1 MSHARPSTPVL
12 AALAAAVLAG
22 CSSGDSGDAAATKA
36 QTTQAAAKPVA
47 IKMVKA
53 SSPDDPGVPVAVT
66 FDVRQKP
73 VPGQP
78 FEVALELTP
87 TAEIAQF
94 SARVEAMP
102 GLDIRG
108 GSNLPVVAQPAVGTP
123 VPQLVTV
130 AAAADGV
137 YTLRVIVT
145 GPPPS
150 AGETGKSRTY
160 FVPII
165 AGNGVAGFE
174 PKPTDAAQA
183 ESAAAAGATSASPT
197 GIPRRAV
204 GQ

>member
-1 MSHARPSTPVL
+1 MSYARPSTPALV
-12 AALAAAVLAG
+12 ALAAAVLAG
-22 CSSGDSGDAAATKA
+22 CSSGDSGDAAAIKA
-36 QTTQAAAKPVA
+36 QTTQSAAKPVE

-53 SSPDDPGVPVAVT
+53 SSREDPGVPVAVT

-108 GSNLPVVAQPAVGTP
+108 GSNLPLVAQPAVGTP

-130 AAAADGV
+130 TAAADGV

-145 GPPPS
+145 GPPS
-150 AGETGKSRTY
+150 AGDTGKSRTY

-174 PKPTDAAQA
+174 PKSSDASQA
-183 ESAAAAGATSASPT
+183 ESGAAQGVTSASPT

-204 GQ
+204 GP